1 MFDRIKSVFKP
12 KHAISREEQ
21 AILNK
26 LSKPESEIVY
36 RPAPTHR
43 PAASKPAA
51 EKRVIRSGP
60 GYELS
65 VQYVENENATNT
77 EIRFSPRTGH
87 PSDNLNYLFYT
98 GTGLFI
104 KTNRQ
109 RKVSVEAFSEDEAVD
124 KLVSDGYDRDS
135 LDIHRSDPDPA
146 TPDQIRAMSDHDDF
160 IPEPLCK
167 LDASAL
173 INRYQHDE
181 HSPTREILDFATSK
195 KVYLSYYIGL
205 ESLYWQI
212 WQAFSPRER
221 IAFYLCVVSKD
232 KKDDWQLSRFDEFLG
247 YADQLMNDS
256 KFIKSFNEHYES
268 DSFKGLGSG
277 QFRRRVCYTIPA
289 DMV

>member
-26 LSKPESEIVY
+26 LSKPESEVVY
-36 RPAPTHR
+36 RPAPPHR
-43 PAASKPAA
+43 STPTKPAP
-51 EKRVIRSGP
+51 EKRVIHSGP

-87 PSDNLNYLFYT
+87 PSDNLNYLIFS

-104 KTNRQ
+104 QTNRQ
-109 RKVSVEAFSEDEAVD
+109 RKVSVEAFSEKEAVGR
-124 KLVSDGYDRDS
+124 LVSDGYDRDS
-135 LDIHRSDPDPA
+135 LDIYPVDPDPA
-146 TPDQIRAMSDHDDF
+146 TPDQIRSMQDHDDY
-160 IPEPLCK
+160 IPEPMCK

-173 INRYQHDE
+173 INRYMNDE
-181 HSPTREILDFATSK
+181 HSPTRDILDFATSK

-212 WQAFSPRER
+212 WQVFSPRER
-221 IAFYLCVVSKD
+221 LAFFLCVVSKD
-232 KKDDWQLSRFDEFLG
+232 KKDDWQLSRFDEFLDI
-247 YADQLMNDS
+247 ADQLMNDS
-256 KFIKSFNEHYES
+256 KFMKSFNEHYGS

-277 QFRRRVCYTIPA
+277 QFRRRACYTIPA